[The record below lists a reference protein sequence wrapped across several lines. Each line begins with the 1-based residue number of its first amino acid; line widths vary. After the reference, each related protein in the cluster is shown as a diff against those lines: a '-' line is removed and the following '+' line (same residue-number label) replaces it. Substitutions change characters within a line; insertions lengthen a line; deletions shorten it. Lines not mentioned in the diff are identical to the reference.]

1 MDGLA
6 REPAIFSE
14 ERDRGPQ
21 ELTGCSSEN
30 DNLKHLVFSE
40 D

>member
-14 ERDRGPQ
+14 ERDHGPQ
-21 ELTGCSSEN
+21 ELTGYA
-30 DNLKHLVFSE
+30 VRMTV
-40 D
+40 